1 MQPDIHPSEP
11 PLVTPTPSA
20 YDYPLLVKQLLV
32 NAIAVS
38 ANQEIAFRGERR
50 FSYVDFRQR
59 IGQLA
64 NMLSS
69 CGVGIGTTVAVM
81 DWDSHRYLEGYFAI
95 PMMAATLFTV
105 NVRISPKQI
114 AYTLND
120 SGAQVL
126 IANAEFLPLLEQ
138 IWGTLTHPPL
148 LIVARDGDS
157 ESARPTSLP
166 IACDYEERL
175 SAAPADFAF
184 ADFDERTRAV
194 LFYTTGTT
202 GDPKGV
208 TYSHRQIVL
217 HTLAT
222 AATLASPREG
232 QRLHREDVYMP
243 ITPMFHVLAWGMP
256 YVAVMLGLK
265 IVLPGRY
272 APDILLRLKQAEGV
286 TFSHCVPTI
295 LQMLLDAARGDT
307 RDLSGW
313 KMMIGGSSLAPRLC
327 RAALDRGIDVFAGYG
342 MSETG
347 PIVALSQFPP
357 GAAPSDADEG
367 IRKRCLAGRP
377 VPMVDLRVVDSE
389 MRDVPRDGRAQGE
402 VVLRAPFLTLGYH
415 GKPEASEQLWAGGY
429 LHTQDVAVMHPDG
442 YVQIVDRIKDVIKT
456 GGEWVSSI
464 DIEALVNEVPGVQES
479 AVIGVK
485 DERWGERPMALVV
498 RMPGS
503 AVTVADIRTHL
514 LALADTDRISRYAV
528 PEATRIVFLE
538 EMPKTSVGKLDK
550 KRLREWID

>member
-1 MQPDIHPSEP
+1 MPD
-11 PLVTPTPSA
+11 PLVTATPSA

-32 NAIAVS
+32 NALAVS
-38 ANQEIAFRGERR
+38 AKQQITYRGETRYSYADLRR
-50 FSYVDFRQR
+50 R

-64 NMLSS
+64 SMLSS
-69 CGVGIGTTVAVM
+69 SGVKAGTTVAVM
-81 DWDSHRYLEGYFAI
+81 DWDSHRYLESYFAV
-95 PMMAATLFTV
+95 PMMGATLFTV

-138 IWGTLTHPPL
+138 IWGSLAHPPL
-148 LIVARDGDS
+148 LIVARDDDCS
-157 ESARPTSLP
+157 VETASSLP
-166 IACDYEERL
+166 VACDYELRL
-175 SAAPADFAF
+175 SMSSSDFVF
-184 ADFDERTRAV
+184 GDFDERTRAV

-208 TYSHRQIVL
+208 TYSHRQVVL
-217 HTLAT
+217 HALAT

-256 YVAVMLGLK
+256 YIAVMLGLK

-272 APDILLRLKQAEGV
+272 EPHLLLRLKQTEQV

-295 LQMLLDAARGDT
+295 LQMLLDGARGDSF
-307 RDLSGW
+307 DLSGW
-313 KMMIGGSSLAPRLC
+313 KMMIGGSALSPGLC

-357 GAAPSDADEG
+357 GAMHAEADKDAGTDESV
-367 IRKRCLAGRP
+367 RRRCMAGRP
-377 VPMVDLRVVDSE
+377 VPMVDLRVVDGD
-389 MRDVPRDGRAQGE
+389 MCDVPRDGRTQGE

-415 GKPEASEQLWAGGY
+415 GKPEASEALWAGGY
-429 LHTQDVAVMHPDG
+429 LHSQDVAVMHPDG

-464 DIEALVNEVPGVQES
+464 EIEALINEVPGVQES

-498 RMPGS
+498 RRPGS
-503 AVTVADIRTHL
+503 AVSVATIRQRL
-514 LALADTDRISRYAV
+514 LALAEASRISRYAV
-528 PEATRIVFLE
+528 PEATRIVFLD

>member
-1 MQPDIHPSEP
+1 MQPEIRTTE

-32 NAIAVS
+32 NALAVG
-38 ANQEIAFRGERR
+38 ANQDIVFRGARR
-50 FSYVDFRQR
+50 FSYVDLRRR

-64 NMLSS
+64 SMLASH
-69 CGVGIGTTVAVM
+69 GVRTGTTVAVM
-81 DWDSHRYLEGYFAI
+81 DWDSHRYLESYFAI
-95 PMMAATLFTV
+95 PMMGATLFTV

-120 SGAQVL
+120 SAARVL
-126 IANAEFLPLLEQ
+126 IVNAEFLPLLQQ
-138 IWGTLTHPPL
+138 IWGSLTHCPL
-148 LIVARDGDS
+148 LIVARDDVG
-157 ESARPTSLP
+157 EPGQAPSLP
-166 IACDYEERL
+166 VACEYEAQL
-175 SAAPADFAF
+175 SASSADFVF
-184 ADFDERTRAV
+184 EDFDERLRAV

-256 YVAVMLGLK
+256 YVAAMLGLK

-272 APDILLRLKQAEGV
+272 APDALLRLRQTERV

-295 LQMLLDAARGDT
+295 LQMLLDGAQ
-307 RDLSGW
+307 RDGCDLTGW
-313 KMMIGGSSLAPRLC
+313 KMMIGGSSLSPTLC
-327 RAALDRGIDVFAGYG
+327 RTALERGIDVFAGYG

-357 GAAPSDADEG
+357 GAAPSDVDESV
-367 IRKRCLAGRP
+367 RKRCFAGRP
-377 VPMVDLRVVDSE
+377 VPMVDLRVVDGE
-389 MRDVPRDGRAQGE
+389 MRDVPHDGRTQGE
-402 VVLRAPFLTLGYH
+402 IVLRAPFLTLGYH
-415 GKPEASEQLWAGGY
+415 GRPEASEALWAGGY

-442 YVQIVDRIKDVIKT
+442 YVQIVDRMKDVIKT

-464 DIEALVNEVPGVQES
+464 EIEALVNEVPGVQES

-498 RMPGS
+498 RQPGS
-503 AVTVADIRTHL
+503 AVTVADIRAHL
-514 LALADTDRISRYAV
+514 LALADIARISRYAV

-550 KRLREWID
+550 KRLRDWIE

>member
-1 MQPDIHPSEP
+1 MQQENRISEP
-11 PLVTPTPSA
+11 GWAPTSSA
-20 YDYPLLVKQLLV
+20 YDYPLLIKQLLV
-32 NAIAVS
+32 NALAVS
-38 ANQEIAFRGERR
+38 AHQQITFRGETR
-50 FSYVDFRQR
+50 FSYADLRRR

-64 NMLSS
+64 SMLRAS
-69 CGVGIGTTVAVM
+69 GVTPGSTVAVM
-81 DWDSHRYLEGYFAI
+81 DWDSHRYLESYFAV
-95 PMMAATLFTV
+95 PMMGATLFTV
-105 NVRISPKQI
+105 NVRISPNQI

-126 IANAEFLPLLEQ
+126 IANAEFLPLLER
-138 IWGTLTHPPL
+138 IWGTLARPPL
-148 LIVARDGDS
+148 LIVAHDDGYS
-157 ESARPTSLP
+157 TEHASSLP
-166 IACDYEERL
+166 IACDYERGL
-175 SAAPADFAF
+175 STASSEFVFD
-184 ADFDERTRAV
+184 DFDERTRAV

-208 TYSHRQIVL
+208 TYSHRQVVL

-256 YVAVMLGLK
+256 YIAVMLGLK

-272 APDILLRLKQAEGV
+272 APDVLLRLRQSEQV

-295 LQMLLDAARGDT
+295 LQMLLDSAEVGDQS
-307 RDLSGW
+307 LSGW
-313 KMMIGGSSLAPRLC
+313 KMVIGGSALSAGLC
-327 RAALDRGIDVFAGYG
+327 RAALARGIDVFAGYG

-347 PIVALSQFPP
+347 PIVALSQLPP
-357 GAAPSDADEG
+357 GVAQTDDDES
-367 IRKRCLAGRP
+367 IRKRCMAGRP
-377 VPMVDLRVVDSE
+377 VPMVELRIVDDD
-389 MRDVPRDGRAQGE
+389 MRDVPRDGKAQGE

-415 GKPEASEQLWAGGY
+415 GKPEASEALWAGGY

-464 DIEALVNEVPGVQES
+464 EIESLINEIPGVQES

-485 DERWGERPMALVV
+485 DERWGERPMALIV
-498 RMPGS
+498 RRPGS
-503 AVTVADIRTHL
+503 AVTAVHIRERL
-514 LALADTDRISRYAV
+514 LDLAGANRISRYAV
-528 PEATRIVFLE
+528 PEATRIVFLA